1 MDFSGGLTGLGLSL
15 SSLKSGSE
23 TSIFIEAA
31 FSDLLSS
38 IFYVVVL
45 ITDKGSILIALSWLS
60 IFTGSYLIKLYG
72 WKAKG

>member
-23 TSIFIEAA
+23 TSIFIRGA

-45 ITDKGSILIALSWLS
+45 ITDKGSILIALS
-60 IFTGSYLIKLYG
+60 
-72 WKAKG
+72 